1 MFGIM
6 SKCSFRNNSC
16 ISNWQSS
23 ERGSVAAASLTDCA
37 PYDVSQKNN
46 AWECAAAL
54 SSQTEE
60 LHVQSLSGKVAFCNK
75 LRGEHESFKSP
86 KKKMVILL
94 LNTE

>member
-37 PYDVSQKNN
+37 PYDVLQKTMLGSVLLHYYRRLKGCMCKVCQAKLPFVIN
-46 AWECAAAL
+46 
-54 SSQTEE
+54 SEE
-60 LHVQSLSGKVAFCNK
+60 
-75 LRGEHESFKSP
+75 
-86 KKKMVILL
+86 
-94 LNTE
+94 NTEALNPKAKKVVTIFCC